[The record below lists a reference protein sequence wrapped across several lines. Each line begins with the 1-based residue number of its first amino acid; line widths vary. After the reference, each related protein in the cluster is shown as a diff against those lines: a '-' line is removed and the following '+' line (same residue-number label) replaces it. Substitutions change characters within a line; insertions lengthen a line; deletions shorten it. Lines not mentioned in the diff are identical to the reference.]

1 MKPFRSPSIR
11 PAPVTPTP
19 LFHALL
25 LASVI
30 GLTSQPVLAAEW
42 VASTPGSWFDGTN
55 WAGGSAPTDE
65 ADVNN
70 GGIVNYEGTADIG
83 FINIGVLDNG
93 SGTLNMVG
101 NSAFNGLVVL
111 SVGNGA
117 GASGNLSVSG
127 PDARLL
133 LSNSVYLGS
142 GGGPG
147 VGGTAQVTV
156 SDGARLEASRVYLD
170 GGSITVSGQDS
181 LLQARRTL
189 GIAGGNGSD
198 VTMTISDQG
207 KVITGT
213 NPDVNNRTSIAEFQN
228 TRGRVTITGAGS
240 VWQAQDPFVIIG
252 GWGDAT
258 LILSDGGKM
267 SAARLVVAQN
277 PTGVASVIIGSPA
290 NAPGSPAAAGIL
302 DVGTIALGQGTGQLI
317 FNFSGD
323 PITYGGN
330 VTGTGAIDLL
340 AGDLT
345 LTGTAARNVLTTVS
359 GGSLKVNGTLNGNV
373 NVGAGGVLGGTG
385 TVGTTTLGNGAT
397 LAPGNPAGALRVA
410 GNLSFDAGSTYR
422 VQADPGS
429 GASDRVIVTGTA
441 SLAGSVVHVG
451 PDGGFAPQRIY
462 TILSANTL
470 NGNFEK
476 ATSTFAFLDTKLAYT
491 DQDVTLELVRKP
503 EPPVPEPGT
512 PPTETPPAS
521 GGTIRFSDAANTG
534 NQRAVANAIDSLP
547 AGNPLHDYVLTL
559 QEGLP
564 PAVFDS
570 LSGEAHASAK
580 NTLLQ
585 GGTQSR
591 SLVLNQLRA
600 NLQARNLP
608 GAPTAAAG
616 VSDLPPSA
624 GSLPRSTAMPAW
636 AQIVGNWQTL
646 DGDGNAGRVRQHTG
660 GLFVGAD
667 RAVGAGW
674 RLGASLGYTDSN
686 VRADSRAS
694 RSDVSSYSAL
704 LYGGRAFDTAWG
716 RANLLLGGGYT
727 WHDLSTRRQAMSQ
740 AAPLT
745 ADYGAST
752 TQLFAELSHAWQVRA
767 STTLEPFVGVA
778 WANLRTRAFS
788 EIGGPAA
795 LSGESDSSQQT
806 TTTLGLRAAQAFELA
821 GRPGRVYGTLGW
833 RHLFG
838 DDKGESRLAFQ
849 GSQSFTVAGAPIG
862 RDAALVELGT
872 ELAMGRNAALGVSYA
887 GQYASG
893 SRDHTGM
900 VNLRWGF

>member
-1 MKPFRSPSIR
+1 MKPLRSPSFR
-11 PAPVTPTP
+11 PARITPTP
-19 LFHALL
+19 LFRALL

-30 GLTSQPVLAAEW
+30 GVACQPAQAAEW
-42 VASTPGSWFDGTN
+42 QATAPGSWFDGVN
-55 WAGGSAPTDE
+55 WDGGSVPTDY

-70 GGIVNYEGTADIG
+70 GGVVNYQGTADIG
-83 FINIGVLDNG
+83 FISIGAITNG

-111 SVGNGA
+111 SVGNSA
-117 GASGNLSVSG
+117 GASGNVSVSG

-147 VGGTAQVTV
+147 VGGTAQVSL

-181 LLQARRTL
+181 VLQARRTL
-189 GIAGGNGSD
+189 GIAGENGSD

-207 KVITGT
+207 KVVTGT
-213 NPDVNNRTSIAEFQN
+213 NPDVNNRTSIAGWQN
-228 TRGRVTITGAGS
+228 TRGRVSITGAGS

-252 GWGDAT
+252 GSGDAT
-258 LILSDGGKM
+258 LVLSDGGKM

-277 PTGVASVIIGSPA
+277 ATGVASVIIGSPA

-302 DVGTIALGQGTGQLI
+302 DVGTISLGQGTGQLL
-317 FNFSGD
+317 FNFSGAS
-323 PITYGGN
+323 ITYGGN
-330 VTGTGAIDLL
+330 VTGTGAINLL

-373 NVGAGGVLGGTG
+373 NVGAGGLLGGSG

-397 LAPGNPAGALRVA
+397 LAPGNPGGALRVA
-410 GNLSFDAGSTYR
+410 GNLSFDTGATYR
-422 VQADPGS
+422 VQADPDS
-429 GASDRVIVTGTA
+429 DASDRVVVDGTA
-441 SLAGSVVHVG
+441 RLAGSVVHVG
-451 PDGGFAPQRIY
+451 PDGGFAPQRTY
-462 TILSANTL
+462 TILSANSVVGT
-470 NGNFEK
+470 FEG
-476 ATSTFAFLDTKLAYT
+476 ATSNFAFLDSKLDYT
-491 DQDVTLELVRKP
+491 DKDVTLELVRKP
-503 EPPVPEPGT
+503 EPPTT
-512 PPTETPPAS
+512 PPTTPEPPPPPS
-521 GGTIRFSDAANTG
+521 GTIRFSDAATTG
-534 NQRAVANAIDSLP
+534 NQRAVADSVDSMAPGNA
-547 AGNPLHDYVLTL
+547 LHDYVLTL
-559 QEGLP
+559 PEGAP

-580 NTLLQ
+580 TTLLQ
-585 GGTQSR
+585 GGIQARTLLLS
-591 SLVLNQLRA
+591 QLRN

-616 VSDLPPSA
+616 ASDLPPSA
-624 GSLPRSTAMPAW
+624 SSLPGSTAMPAW

-667 RAVGAGW
+667 HAVGAGW

-686 VRADSRAS
+686 VRADGRAS

-788 EIGGPAA
+788 ETGGPAA

-872 ELAMGRNAALGVSYA
+872 ALAMGRNAAVALSYA